1 MAYDVSCSDLELG
14 VMGKW
19 GSGYENPP
27 HILGAQLTERYP
39 QILRTEGLLLV
50 GEQSDEGDHPY
61 YLISKPWSPTDL

>member
-1 MAYDVSCSDLELG
+1 MAWPMTFPAQTSNGRDGE
-14 VMGKW
+14 MG
-19 GSGYENPP
+19 SVYENPP

-61 YLISKPWSPTDL
+61 YLISKP